1 MLFLLGAV
9 IEEMT
14 MRLIMIRHPKTEA
27 NERKLVY
34 GWTDALYSEAGKATI
49 PWIVEKLHDVK
60 IDRIYTSPLTR
71 TRLLAEAI
79 AADHAVA
86 AGDASDHGAA
96 VGESAGCGAEA
107 APEIFA
113 DERIMEMNFGKFEN
127 KTTAELEKE
136 YPEEFR
142 SYRENFNDA
151 VVPGGESYRQVA
163 ERTVAF
169 LKEIY
174 QRHEGE
180 RTGDEE
186 TVVVVSHS
194 LVIHAA
200 MGYLL
205 GVDLDDVWHFK
216 TEPGTVVDFDWR
228 YEYAMLQG
236 LYGPFNVREVK

>member
-1 MLFLLGAV
+1 
-9 IEEMT
+9 
-14 MRLIMIRHPKTEA
+14 MRLILIRHPKTEA

-79 AADHAVA
+79 AA
-86 AGDASDHGAA
+86 
-96 VGESAGCGAEA
+96 GCGVGA
-107 APEIFA
+107 APEILE
-113 DERIMEMNFGKFEN
+113 DHRIMEMNFGKFEN

-163 ERTVAF
+163 ERAVAF

-174 QRHEGE
+174 QRHEEE
-180 RTGDEE
+180 RTGEEE

>member
-1 MLFLLGAV
+1 
-9 IEEMT
+9 

-27 NERKLVY
+27 NEQKLVY

-49 PWIVEKLHDVK
+49 PGIVNELHDVN

-79 AADHAVA
+79 AADHAA
-86 AGDASDHGAA
+86 GAGDGAHS
-96 VGESAGCGAEA
+96 GPA
-107 APEIFA
+107 APEITI
-113 DERIMEMNFGKFEN
+113 DDRIIEMNFGKFEN
-127 KTTAELEKE
+127 KTTEELEKE

-142 SYRENFNDA
+142 TYRENFNDA

-163 ERTVAF
+163 ERTVEF

-174 QRHEGE
+174 QRHEAE
-180 RTGDEE
+180 RTDFEQ
-186 TVVVVSHS
+186 TIVVVSHS

-200 MGYLL
+200 IGHLL
-205 GVDLDDVWHFK
+205 GMSLDDVWHIK
-216 TEPGTVVDFDWR
+216 VEPGSMIDFDWR

-236 LYGPFNVREVK
+236 LKGPFNIREVKWEKEHREAV

>member
-1 MLFLLGAV
+1 
-9 IEEMT
+9 

-86 AGDASDHGAA
+86 AGEGAH
-96 VGESAGCGAEA
+96 SSPA
-107 APEIFA
+107 APEITI
-113 DERIMEMNFGKFEN
+113 DDRIVEMNFGKFEN

-180 RTGDEE
+180 RAGDEE

>member
-9 IEEMT
+9 IEEIT

-79 AADHAVA
+79 AADH
-86 AGDASDHGAA
+86 GAA
-96 VGESAGCGAEA
+96 VGESTNCGAEA

>member
-9 IEEMT
+9 IEEIT

-79 AADHAVA
+79 AA
-86 AGDASDHGAA
+86 
-96 VGESAGCGAEA
+96 GCGVGT